1 MNRKMSVFVAGF
13 AAALFIVAGNTLAM
27 AKQPEI
33 VVADSVLPRLADNA
47 AVKEIVK
54 LEVVDVNEPFELPQ
68 LLSGTGGASVKQ
80 AIVDPDGGTHE
91 LLATFDDPAAAMR
104 SVTSDTGRV
113 LDLLQ
118 GSFGLPAL
126 DGSSWSRYKWAMYAE
141 FGRDDCPDWY
151 GDGDPQFD
159 KLRAFFD
166 IYENDEENDE
176 ILKVASTQ
184 GFEAAEP
191 MLPDR

>member
-1 MNRKMSVFVAGF
+1 MKMSSLEMSRRVRYGVYWKLTAG
-13 AAALFIVAGNTLAM
+13 I
-27 AKQPEI
+27 I
-33 VVADSVLPRLADNA
+33 VVCILLAPGILMLWGCSVTKSASA
-47 AVKEIVK
+47 EK